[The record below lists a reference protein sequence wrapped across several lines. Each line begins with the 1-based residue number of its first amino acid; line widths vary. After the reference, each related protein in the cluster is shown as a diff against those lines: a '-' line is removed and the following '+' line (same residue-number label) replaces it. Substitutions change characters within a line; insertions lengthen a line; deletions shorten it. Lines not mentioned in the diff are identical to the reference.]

1 VEKDVTRAI
10 LFDRDGT
17 LIADRPPNN
26 DVCAVCVMPKAVGA
40 VALAREWNC
49 RIGVVSN
56 QPALSAESF
65 DFSGFRE
72 VNAAIARQIGSIDAW
87 FICPHAAGANCEC
100 RKPRPGLVLSAIRRF
115 EAQPQHVAV
124 IGDIGADIEA
134 AARAGAL
141 GILVP
146 NARTRQAEIRNAP
159 IVARDLVAAVRR
171 ALEFI

>member
-1 VEKDVTRAI
+1 MTRAI

-26 DVCAVCVMPKAVGA
+26 DVTAVTVMPSAAGA
-40 VALAREWNC
+40 IALAREWDC

-56 QPALSAESF
+56 QPALTHDDF
-65 DFSGFRE
+65 DLGGFRA
-72 VNAAIARQIGSIDAW
+72 VNTLIQRRIGCVDAW
-87 FICPHAAGANCEC
+87 FICPHAEGAACDC

-115 EAQPQHVAV
+115 ESTPEHVAV
-124 IGDIGADIEA
+124 IGDIDADVEA
-134 AARAGAL
+134 AASAGAL

-146 NARTRQAEIRNAP
+146 NERTRDAEIRTAP
-159 IVARDLVAAVRR
+159 IVARDLVHAVRR